1 MSAYILPAD
10 LQSARFFT
18 EEERAYAGN
27 CLLALGGT
35 ASEALS
41 TVQRFKIDNITT
53 SMEVPDDTTVK
64 GEKQAVFEVENVDA
78 GQRKTSVIEEEFEWS
93 EVIRGKRTESMF
105 NNVDDHVLVGALDV
119 QTWVTAMAYF
129 GLVISLYS
137 FSYFL

>member
-27 CLLALGGT
+27 YLLSLGGT

-41 TVQRFKIDNITT
+41 AVQRFNIDNITT
-53 SMEVPDDTTVK
+53 MLEVPDDIVVK
-64 GEKQAVFEVENVDA
+64 GEKQGVIEVENVDV
-78 GQRKTSVIEEEFEWS
+78 GQRKTNVLEEEFEWA

-105 NNVDDHVLVGALDV
+105 INADGDV
-119 QTWVTAMAYF
+119 W
-129 GLVISLYS
+129 
-137 FSYFL
+137 